1 MTSSLARRALRWT
14 GATAAVAAPAAAG
27 AAWAAARELTST
39 PPPRV
44 RQPTLRA
51 RFVDDHLVELTGDR
65 AHDPGTWGLRLDHG
79 FVQVLDVR
87 AAAADRAVRPFHLL
101 EGEVDLPE
109 LREDRRV
116 AQRRSDEDRRGA
128 TDPLRLL
135 GRRRRL
141 RDRRREQ
148 IDPPWPVDATITPYA
163 WPDDPQVLA
172 QHLGVEL
179 RLDGVRSS
187 GHTLPTW
194 LLLPPEPRDTWVVA
208 VHGRSSSRTELFRL
222 AEIALRTGLPVLIAS
237 YRTDAWTAAP
247 PPVTTLG
254 MTEWRD
260 VEANVAAALAGG
272 AKQVVLAG
280 CSLGGGLVAQV
291 VRRSRLAPWI
301 AGIVLDSPALAWHRI
316 LQHLAVTNRLPTL
329 LVPAVMTAARIRARI
344 DWDALDHL
352 TAADEFA
359 QPVLVLHGREDDV
372 VPVWTSEAFAAAR
385 PDLVT
390 LEVFPDADHVTGW
403 NHAPI
408 RYSRAVRRFLSRVA
422 ATT

>member
-1 MTSSLARRALRWT
+1 MTVSLSRRALRWT

-27 AAWAAARELTST
+27 VAWMAARALTAA

-44 RQPTLRA
+44 RTPTLRA
-51 RFVDDHLVELTGDR
+51 RFLDGMVELRGDR
-65 AHDPGTWGLRLDHG
+65 AADPGTWGVRLEHG
-79 FVQVLDVR
+79 FIQVYDGTVLADGSVR
-87 AAAADRAVRPFHLL
+87 RPFRLL
-101 EGEVDLPE
+101 EGEVDHPDLH
-109 LREDRRV
+109 EDRRV
-116 AQRRSDEDRRGA
+116 GPRRTHADRRQA
-128 TDPLRLL
+128 TDPLRVL
-135 GRRRRL
+135 GRRRL

-148 IDPPWPVDATITPYA
+148 IDPPWPIDATITSYA

-172 QHLGVEL
+172 RHAGAEL

-187 GHTLPTW
+187 GHVLPTW
-194 LLLPPEPRDTWVVA
+194 LLLPPEPRDTWMVA

-222 AEIALRTGLPVLIAS
+222 AETALQAQVPVLVAS

-254 MTEWRD
+254 TTEWRD

-291 VRRSRLAPWI
+291 VRRSRLSPWV
-301 AGIVLDSPALAWHRI
+301 AGVVLDSPALSWNR
-316 LQHLAVTNRLPTL
+316 LLRHLAVTNRLPTF
-329 LVPAVMTAARIRARI
+329 LVPAVMQAARMRARI
-344 DWDALDHL
+344 DWDAIDHL
-352 TAADEFA
+352 RATDEFS
-359 QPVLVLHGREDDV
+359 QPVLLLHGREDDV

-390 LEVFPDADHVTGW
+390 LEVFPDADHVTSW

-408 RYSRAVRRFLSRVA
+408 RYQRSVRRFLSRVA
-422 ATT
+422 RD

>member
-1 MTSSLARRALRWT
+1 MSTSLARRALRWT

-27 AAWAAARELTST
+27 VAWAAARVLTSV
-39 PPPRV
+39 PPPKV
-44 RQPTLRA
+44 RLPTMRA
-51 RFVDDHLVELTGDR
+51 RFVDDELVELVGDR

-79 FVQVLDVR
+79 FVQVTDVQR
-87 AAAADRAVRPFHLL
+87 SDGIHAVRPFHLL
-101 EGEVDLPE
+101 DGTVDIPE
-109 LREDRRV
+109 LHAERRLGDRRTTEDRRR
-116 AQRRSDEDRRGA
+116 AP
-128 TDPLRLL
+128 DPLRVL
-135 GRRRRL
+135 GRRRL
-141 RDRRREQ
+141 RDRRHEQ
-148 IDPPWPVDATITPYA
+148 ITPPWPVPATITPYA

-172 QHLGVEL
+172 RHIGVEF
-179 RLDGVRSS
+179 RLDGVRSG
-187 GHTLPTW
+187 GHVLPTW
-194 LLLPPEPRDTWVVA
+194 VLLPPEPRDTWVVA
-208 VHGRSSSRTELFRL
+208 VHGRSSSRTELFRM
-222 AEIALRTGLPVLIAS
+222 AEIALRNGLPVLVAS
-237 YRTDAWTAAP
+237 YRTDAWTTAP
-247 PPVTTLG
+247 PSVTTLG

-291 VRRSRLAPWI
+291 VRRSQLSPWI
-301 AGIVLDSPALAWHRI
+301 AGIVLDSPALAWNRI
-316 LQHLAVTNRLPTL
+316 LQHLAAGNRLPTV

-390 LEVFPDADHVTGW
+390 LELFPDADHVTSW

-422 ATT
+422 VE

>member
-1 MTSSLARRALRWT
+1 MDTTLARRALRWT
-14 GATAAVAAPAAAG
+14 GATAALAAPAAAG
-27 AAWAAARELTST
+27 VAWVAARALTSA
-39 PPPRV
+39 PAPKVRV
-44 RQPTLRA
+44 PTMRA
-51 RFVDDHLVELTGDR
+51 RFLDDELVELVGDR
-65 AHDPGTWGLRLDHG
+65 ADDPGTWGLRLDHG
-79 FVQVLDVR
+79 FVQVTDVR
-87 AAAADRAVRPFHLL
+87 AVDGEQVVRPYHVL
-101 EGEVDLPE
+101 EGLADLPE

-116 AQRRSDEDRRGA
+116 ADRRTHEDRRV
-128 TDPLRLL
+128 TSDPLRLL
-135 GRRRRL
+135 GRRRL

-172 QHLGVEL
+172 RHVGAEFRVG
-179 RLDGVRSS
+179 GVRSA
-187 GHTLPTW
+187 GHVLPTW
-194 LLLPPEPRDTWVVA
+194 LLLPPEPRDTWVIA

-222 AEIALRTGLPVLIAS
+222 AEIALRNDLPVLIAS

-247 PPVTTLG
+247 PPVSTLG
-254 MTEWRD
+254 TTEWRD

-280 CSLGGGLVAQV
+280 CSLGGGLVAHV

-301 AGIVLDSPALAWHRI
+301 TGIVLDSPALAWNRI
-316 LQHLAVTNRLPTL
+316 LRQVAVTNRLPTV
-329 LVPAVMTAARIRARI
+329 LVPAVMAAARVRARI

-390 LEVFPDADHVTGW
+390 LEVFPDADHVTSW

-422 ATT
+422 VTT